1 MSNKKG
7 IEKHCGF
14 FERKMKKRIHTYRT
28 ISSNSYYSNNNFNG
42 NPIVRSRKM
51 RILKDKKFITVIGII
66 ICALIVLLS
75 TGCTSAETV
84 SYNLSREADEF
95 KVKRR
100 IVFVNLRTNDY
111 LLEITG
117 NCSTQGGIS
126 SFNRELEVICRIG
139 EDKYQK
145 HFLYIAD
152 ETAYTVE
159 QLEYNDVSRYD
170 YEIVFRPEAI
180 IPITIKTQ
188 AGD

>member
-1 MSNKKG
+1 
-7 IEKHCGF
+7 
-14 FERKMKKRIHTYRT
+14 MK
-28 ISSNSYYSNNNFNG
+28 
-42 NPIVRSRKM
+42 
-51 RILKDKKFITVIGII
+51 ILKDKRFLTIVGII
-66 ICALIVLLS
+66 MCSMIVLFS

-117 NCSTQGGIS
+117 NCSVQGGKDTS
-126 SFNRELEVICRIG
+126 SNELEVICRIG

-145 HFLYIAD
+145 HFLYIAN

-180 IPITIKTQ
+180 IPIQIKTQ
-188 AGD
+188 VGE